1 MKTSVY
7 PYLRKYLRSYPQWQ
21 FSPPHVQT
29 ARRLSR
35 VGSDYGGYYIDLSV
49 IPADPVIYSLGVGE
63 DISFDLCLIE
73 QYGFTVH
80 AFDPTPKVQTWLDS
94 QTLPHKFR
102 FQAIGIA
109 DFDGEAQFYLP
120 PRPDFISHSLIQAQQ
135 YSGSSIPVP
144 VAKLSTV
151 MAKLGHAH
159 IDLLKMDIEG
169 AEYSVLTDLLTE
181 EIEVR
186 QIVVEFH
193 HRLSS
198 IGIQKSRDILSL
210 LNDRGMK
217 ICYLCPRLE
226 VMTLIHEDVVR
237 QK

>member
-1 MKTSVY
+1 MKRYARSISQWS
-7 PYLRKYLRSYPQWQ
+7 LRPPRVQLKKHLR
-21 FSPPHVQT
+21 
-29 ARRLSR
+29 RM
-35 VGSDYGGYYIDLSV
+35 GSDYGGYFVDLSV
-49 IPADPVIYSLGVGE
+49 MPPDPVIYSLGVGE

-80 AFDPTPKVQTWLDS
+80 AFDPTPKVQTWIESRSVPD
-94 QTLPHKFR
+94 KFR
-102 FQAIGIA
+102 FQAVGIA
-109 DFDGEAQFYLP
+109 DFDGEAEFYLP

-135 YSGSSIPVP
+135 YSGSSIRVP

-151 MAKLGHAH
+151 MGKLGHTRV
-159 IDLLKMDIEG
+159 DLLKMDIEG
-169 AEYSVLTDLLTE
+169 AEYSVLADLLRE
-181 EIEVR
+181 KIEVR

-198 IGIQKSRDILSL
+198 IGIRKSRDILSS
-210 LNDRGMK
+210 LNNYGMR

-226 VMTLIHEDVVR
+226 VMTLIREGVVH